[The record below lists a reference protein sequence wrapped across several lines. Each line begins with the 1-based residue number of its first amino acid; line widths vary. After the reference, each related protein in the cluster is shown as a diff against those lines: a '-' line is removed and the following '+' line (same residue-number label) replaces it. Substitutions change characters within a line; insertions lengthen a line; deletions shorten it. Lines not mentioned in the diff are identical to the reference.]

1 MITFVLASA
10 TGVSFAVLVLV
21 LVGALLLGAFS
32 TDRPSW
38 PAMAAAKSAPSAGG
52 SAALKQVIA
61 RLVPGDPSE
70 LNRLLQERLPRAG
83 GDRKGRI

>member
-1 MITFVLASA
+1 MVTFVLASA

-21 LVGALLLGAFS
+21 LVGPLLLGAFS

-38 PAMAAAKSAPSAGG
+38 PAMVAAKSAPSADG

-61 RLVPGDPSE
+61 RLVPGE
-70 LNRLLQERLPRAG
+70 LNRLLQRCLPRAG
-83 GDRKGRI
+83 GDRKGWI